1 MDMTAASQAEV
12 LARQASLNDIRL
24 RRRKI
29 GAEIAIILAGAVA
42 IAVAVWVLEY
52 RLAVL
57 DTVTALGLPV
67 LDETILTVAWLC
79 LASATFSYRRLLEAQ
94 AEARARQKVEADLRV
109 LQSELESRVQARTAE
124 LLTANQA
131 LQIEVDEHQHA
142 EASLQQSEEFNH
154 RLVAAS
160 PIGIL
165 YLDSE
170 TRITFENPV
179 MRRMMGVPEGVL
191 SPVIG
196 QKLLDLPPVRTALSE
211 SGARAILAGEAIN
224 AEVIHY
230 RSLMGLETDLEV
242 HTAPLRAG
250 PSQREGTILL
260 LVDVTTRVRAQADLN
275 QRLAELE
282 ALSRISTALRTAQ
295 TLEDM
300 LPLLIDETLS
310 ILGGSAGSIWLYD
323 PASDQVR
330 MAIQRGRGS
339 AMPGSFRRG
348 EGIPGHVVATGQP
361 YLSRELRSDPRV
373 SEGARGLLPA
383 GRGGVCVPIR
393 AAAEIIGA
401 LSINTQLPHEFTAA
415 DTHLLTTLAEIAG
428 NAIHRTRLHQQTE
441 HRLQQ
446 LTALSDIDRVIASGV
461 DLRLSLTTL
470 LVQLSKQL
478 EVDAADV
485 LVYNHSSQTL
495 EYAAGQGF
503 RTGAFEHAKL
513 RLGEGAA
520 GRAALEGLTVHI
532 PNLGLL
538 PDNPR
543 LARALVG
550 EAFVGYYGVP
560 LVAKGK
566 IQGVLEVFQRAALEP
581 DHEWLDFL
589 NTLAGQAALAIDN
602 AGLFDSLQRSNTQL
616 AMAYDATIEGWS
628 RALDLRDKETE
639 GHSQRVTDLTM
650 QLAQRMGI
658 NDEELVHMRRGA
670 LLHDIGKMGVPD
682 GILLKPG
689 ALTADEWVIMRQHP
703 AFAYELLYPIHYLR
717 PALDIPYCHHEK
729 WDGSGYPRG
738 LKGEQIPRSARIFA
752 VVDVWDA
759 LRSDRPYRPAWPV
772 EKVRLHIR
780 EQSGQHFDPVVVEAF
795 LGLETGAGQPL
806 PSNPLPLVLAGA
818 RPVAV

>member
-1 MDMTAASQAEV
+1 MDMTAASRAEAPAPQAA
-12 LARQASLNDIRL
+12 LDHIRL

-29 GAEIAIILAGAVA
+29 GAEIAVILAGAVA

-67 LDETILTVAWLC
+67 LDETLLTIAWLC
-79 LASATFSYRRLLEAQ
+79 LATAVFSYRRWLEAL
-94 AEARARQKVEADLRV
+94 AEARARQKVESDLRV
-109 LQSELESRVQARTAE
+109 LQGELENRVQARTSE

-131 LQIEVDEHQHA
+131 LLAEVAGHNRA
-142 EASLQQSEEFNH
+142 EESLIQSEEFNR

-165 YLDSE
+165 YLDPE
-170 TRITFENPV
+170 TRITYENPV
-179 MRRMMGVPEGVL
+179 MRRMMGVPEGVI

-196 QKLLDLPPVRTALSE
+196 QKLLDLPPVKTALSE
-211 SGARAILAGEAIN
+211 SGARAILAGQAISG
-224 AEVIHY
+224 EVIHY
-230 RSLMGLETDLEV
+230 HSLMGRESDLEV
-242 HTAPLRAG
+242 HSAPLRAG
-250 PSQREGTILL
+250 PGQREGTILL
-260 LVDVTTRVRAQADLN
+260 LVDVTTRVRAEADLK

-282 ALSRISTALRTAQ
+282 AISRISTALRTAQ
-295 TLEDM
+295 TLEAM

-310 ILGGSAGSIWLYD
+310 VLGGSAGSIWLYD
-323 PASDQVR
+323 PARDEVR
-330 MAIQRGRGS
+330 LAIQRGRGN
-339 AMPGSFRRG
+339 ALPTSFKRG
-348 EGIPGHVVATGQP
+348 QGIPGHVVATGQP
-361 YLSRELRSDPRV
+361 HHSRELISDPLV
-373 SEGARGLLPA
+373 SEAARGLLPA

-393 AAAEIIGA
+393 AAEEIIGA
-401 LSINTQLPHEFTAA
+401 VLINTQLPHEFTAA

-428 NAIHRTRLHQQTE
+428 NAIHRTTLHQQTE

-446 LTALSDIDRVIASGV
+446 LAALSDIDRVIASGV

-470 LVQLSKQL
+470 LAQLSKQL

-485 LVYNHSSQTL
+485 LVYNHNSQTL

-520 GRAALEGLTVHI
+520 GRAALERLTVHI
-532 PNLGLL
+532 PDLDALI
-538 PDNPR
+538 DNPR
-543 LARALVG
+543 LARALAG
-550 EAFVGYYGVP
+550 EAFVSYYGVP

-616 AMAYDATIEGWS
+616 ALAYDATLEGWS

-650 QLAQRMGI
+650 QLAQSMGI
-658 NDEELVHMRRGA
+658 DDEELVHLRRGA
-670 LLHDIGKMGVPD
+670 LLHDIGKMGIPD
-682 GILLKPG
+682 GILFKPG
-689 ALTADEWVIMRQHP
+689 ALSADEWVIMRQHP
-703 AFAYELLYPIHYLR
+703 TFAYELLYPVHYLR

-738 LKGEQIPRSARIFA
+738 LKSEQIPRSARIFA

-772 EKVRLHIR
+772 EKVRRHIQ
-780 EQSGQHFDPVVVEAF
+780 EQSGQHFDPAVVEAF
-795 LGLETGAGQPL
+795 LGLETGAADPL
-806 PSNPLPLVLAGA
+806 PGQALPLVLAEA
-818 RPVAV
+818 PPVGV